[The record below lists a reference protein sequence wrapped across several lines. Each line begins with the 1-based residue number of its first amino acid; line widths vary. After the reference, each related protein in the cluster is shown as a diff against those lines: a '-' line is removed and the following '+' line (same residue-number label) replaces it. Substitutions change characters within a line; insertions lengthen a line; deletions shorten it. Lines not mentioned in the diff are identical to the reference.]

1 MKEKILDL
9 LRSAKD
15 YLSGQELCEQFGVS
29 RTAVWK
35 VIRQLEEEGYVID
48 AVRNRGYRLMQEPDV
63 LNVDRVRACLHTKW
77 AGKTMLYFDSIDST
91 NAEAKRQAENGAEHG
106 LLVISDHQTAGRGRR
121 GRVWESQKGEGIF
134 VTLLLKPDIEPVNAS
149 MLTLVMGLAVRD
161 ALAQVEHLDV
171 QIKWPNDI
179 VCDGK
184 KICGILTEMSAQM
197 DYINHIVIGLGI
209 NVYHQT
215 FPAEMEQI
223 ATSIYQQTGARISRA
238 ELIAEVMDRF
248 ETYYAQYLKTQN
260 LFYLMDRYN
269 EQLINRG
276 RKVQVLD
283 AKAGFSGTAIGIN
296 EIGELLVQTD
306 EGVRAV
312 SAGEVS
318 VRGVYG
324 YV

>member
-9 LRSAKD
+9 LRSAED

-77 AGKTMLYFDSIDST
+77 AGKTLLYFDSIDST

>member
-9 LRSAKD
+9 LRSAED
-15 YLSGQELCEQFGVS
+15 YLSGQEICEQFGVS

-48 AVRNRGYRLMQEPDV
+48 AVRNRGYRLIQEPDV
-63 LNVDRVRACLHTKW
+63 LNTDRIRACLHTKW
-77 AGKTMLYFDSIDST
+77 AGRTLMYFDSIDST
-91 NAEAKRQAENGAEHG
+91 NAEAKRQAENGAVHG

-121 GRVWESQKGEGIF
+121 GRVWESQKGDGIF
-134 VTLLLKPDIEPVNAS
+134 MTLLLKPDIEPMNAS
-149 MLTLVMGLAVRD
+149 MLTLVMGLAVRE
-161 ALAQVEHLDV
+161 ALAQVDNLDV

-179 VCDGK
+179 VCNGK

-197 DYINHIVIGLGI
+197 DFINHIVIGLGI
-209 NVYHQT
+209 NVYNET
-215 FPAEMEQI
+215 FPPEMDHI
-223 ATSIYQQTGARISRA
+223 AASIYQQTGVRIRRA
-238 ELIAEVMDRF
+238 ELIAEVMERF

-260 LFYLMDRYN
+260 LFYLMDIYN
-269 EQLINRG
+269 EHLINRG

-283 AKAGFSGTAIGIN
+283 AKAGFTGTAIGIN
-296 EIGELLVQTD
+296 EAGELLVQTD
-306 EGVRAV
+306 EGIRAV